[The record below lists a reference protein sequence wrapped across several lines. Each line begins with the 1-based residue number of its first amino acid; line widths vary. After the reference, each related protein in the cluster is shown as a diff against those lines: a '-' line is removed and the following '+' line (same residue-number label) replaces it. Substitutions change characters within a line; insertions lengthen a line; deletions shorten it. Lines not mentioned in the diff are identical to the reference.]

1 MTLHHELFN
10 SNCVLVTSTKW
21 TDEIVFLFVPLMFK
35 NLSEAVL
42 WAKVRPVL
50 KNGKTG
56 LAGLLYFILSD
67 KNLGEN

>member
-1 MTLHHELFN
+1 M
-10 SNCVLVTSTKW
+10 C
-21 TDEIVFLFVPLMFK
+21 K
-35 NLSEAVL
+35 NLSEAFL

-50 KNGKTG
+50 KNGKTA

>member
-1 MTLHHELFN
+1 
-10 SNCVLVTSTKW
+10 
-21 TDEIVFLFVPLMFK
+21 MFK
-35 NLSEAVL
+35 NLSEAFL

-67 KNLGEN
+67 KNLGRIKYELV